1 MGVERGDIVTIY
13 MPQIPELPIAM
24 LACAKIGA
32 AHSVV
37 YGGFSVEALAE
48 RIADA
53 NSRVLVTADGGYR
66 RGSPSDLKGIAN
78 EAMIIMDENRMVEAI
93 DLRPNDWRLREQMGV
108 LRTSDTERY
117 LGADQFDTSTE
128 LIKQQI
134 ENGAD
139 CISLRKQQLTYR
151 ESLLNDALNNCDD
164 VFECNTTYLTQELEF
179 VEERLAHINAGKSTA
194 FCSGD

>member
-1 MGVERGDIVTIY
+1 MTNKEPFVQLSALDEVIREID
-13 MPQIPELPIAM
+13 
-24 LACAKIGA
+24 
-32 AHSVV
+32 
-37 YGGFSVEALAE
+37 EAD
-48 RIADA
+48 R
-53 NSRVLVTADGGYR
+53 
-66 RGSPSDLKGIAN
+66 IAN